1 MRLYLF
7 ALLAGASA
15 VFVETMFRKYSA
27 TVPLWRLLL
36 IALPFQVLVGFCVF
50 KIFTGAEYFLVGAI
64 IFPFG
69 TVTMRILANAFLFDE
84 TPPLE
89 VYLAFGLVALA
100 QVVRILPI
108 KL

>member
-1 MRLYLF
+1 MKLYLF

-15 VFVETMFRKYSA
+15 VFVETMFRKYSS
-27 TVPLWRLLL
+27 TVPLWQLLL
-36 IALPFQVLVGFCVF
+36 IALPFQVLIGYCVF
-50 KIFTGAEYFLVGAI
+50 KIFTGADYFLAGAI

-69 TVTMRILANAFLFDE
+69 TVTMRIVANTFLFDE

-89 VYLAFGLVALA
+89 IYIAFGLIVLA